1 MIFKLKIDN
10 YIFDA
15 VIFAIIEANGSKMI
29 QLCNNLILTFGPNC
43 LKISRMAKG
52 FCLPIPGD
60 IL

>member
-43 LKISRMAKG
+43 LKNFKNG
-52 FCLPIPGD
+52 
-60 IL
+60 